1 MKARKFGGIS
11 KDHWRNISITRN
23 IKGAHFAVGCD
34 CWNHH
39 LPKRSA
45 VMNQEKYIGMGVH
58 LATISVAV
66 MDSSGKLIRECILET
81 KAATILEFI
90 AGLRGTLSVTFEEG
104 TSAAWLH
111 DLLKPHASHLV
122 VCDPRR
128 NALLKDGSKS
138 GRKDAGKMR
147 EVLHAHKLH
156 AVYHGE
162 HEVRTLKE
170 LGRSYLT
177 ITKDLTRVMSRIKAL
192 YRSWAIPCSG
202 ATVYAPRHRDEWL
215 AKIPH
220 PGVRLRAERL
230 YQQLDLLQ
238 PVRQGARRDLLAES
252 HKHHAVKLLRNIPSI
267 GPIRAALLVAL
278 LQTPHRFRTKRQLW
292 AYSGFAVETHDR
304 GEYRFVRGKLRRNRE
319 RLTVLGLNDNHNH
332 DLKNRFKG
340 AALSAN
346 AHPGPLYDFYVGL
359 LAKGMQPTMARLTL
373 ARKIATITLTM
384 WKKGVDFDAQ
394 QLTRHTSSSSVLTG
408 FSISGY
414 FLGGW
419 SVGFWRR
426 SVRG

>member
-1 MKARKFGGIS
+1 
-11 KDHWRNISITRN
+11 
-23 IKGAHFAVGCD
+23 
-34 CWNHH
+34 
-39 LPKRSA
+39 
-45 VMNQEKYIGMGVH
+45 MNQEKYIGMDVH
-58 LATISVAV
+58 QATISVAV
-66 MDSSGKLIRECILET
+66 MDSSGKLIMECILET

-111 DLLKPHASHLV
+111 DLLKAHVRHLV

-138 GRKDAGKMR
+138 DRIDARKLA
-147 EVLHAHKLH
+147 ELLHSNKLH

-162 HEVRTLKE
+162 HGLRTLKE

-202 ATVYAPRHRDEWL
+202 ATVYARRHRAAWL
-215 AKIPH
+215 AKILE

-238 PVRQGARRDLLAES
+238 PVRQQARRDLLSES
-252 HKHHAVKLLRNIPSI
+252 RKHHAVKLLRQIPSI

-278 LQTPHRFRTKRQLW
+278 LQTPHRFRTKRQRW
-292 AYSGFAVETHDR
+292 AYSGFALETRDS
-304 GEYRFVRGKLRRNRE
+304 GEYRMVRGKVRRNRE

-332 DLKNRFKG
+332 DLKNLFKG
-340 AALSAN
+340 AALSASTC
-346 AHPGPLYDFYVGL
+346 PGPLYDFYAGL
-359 LAKGMQPTMARLTL
+359 LQKGMRPTMARLTL

-384 WKKGVDFDAQ
+384 WKKGVDFNANELHRQ
-394 QLTRHTSSSSVLTG
+394 AA
-408 FSISGY
+408 
-414 FLGGW
+414 
-419 SVGFWRR
+419 
-426 SVRG
+426 